1 MSLSFYCD
9 HVKVN
14 SNLRELMKRD
24 KKKKS
29 SDAEK
34 EKSFDLYQQINN
46 RLRLSSEGDGQT
58 DLTK

>member
-1 MSLSFYCD
+1 
-9 HVKVN
+9 
-14 SNLRELMKRD
+14 MKRD
-24 KKKKS
+24 KKMMS

-58 DLTK
+58 NLTK

>member
-1 MSLSFYCD
+1 M
-9 HVKVN
+9 
-14 SNLRELMKRD
+14 
-24 KKKKS
+24 KS

-34 EKSFDLYQQINN
+34 ESFDLYQQINN

>member
-1 MSLSFYCD
+1 MSLPFYCG

-24 KKKKS
+24 KKMKS
-29 SDAEK
+29 SDAKNEV
-34 EKSFDLYQQINN
+34 SFDLYQQINN

-58 DLTK
+58 DLNK